1 MELLNGKETSLKIQE
16 DLKSQVDQIR
26 SEGKRAPHLAAVLVG
41 DDGASKT
48 YVGAKV
54 KACER
59 IGYDSTEVILPAS
72 TSQDELLDK
81 IQELNKNE
89 NIDGFIV
96 QLPLPDHINVEAIT
110 NAIDPSKD
118 VDGFHLINVG
128 KLLKGRP
135 TFVAATP
142 LGIMELLKHYNIETE
157 GKHCVIVGRS
167 DIVGTPL
174 SVLMSRKTNPGNS
187 TVTLCHTRTKNL
199 KEMTLQADILVGA
212 VGSPN
217 YISGDMVKEGAVV
230 IDVGITRVPDESKKS
245 GFRLVGD
252 IEFEPAAEK
261 ASFITPVPG
270 GVGPMTIAALLLNTM
285 HAYNKEFYP

>member
-16 DLKSQVDQIR
+16 DLKSQVEKIKA
-26 SEGKRAPHLAAVLVG
+26 EGKRAPHLAAVLVG

-54 KACER
+54 KACAR
-59 IGYDSTEVILPAS
+59 IGYDSTEVILPGD
-72 TSQDELLDK
+72 TSQDDLLNK
-81 IQELNKNE
+81 IDELNKNE

-96 QLPLPDHINVEAIT
+96 QLPLPSHINVEAIT
-110 NAIDPSKD
+110 SAIDPSKD

-212 VGSPN
+212 VGSAN
-217 YISGDMVKEGAVV
+217 YISGDMVKDGAVV
-230 IDVGITRVPDESKKS
+230 IDVGITRVPDETKKS

-252 IEFEPAAEK
+252 IEFEGASKK
-261 ASFITPVPG
+261 ASYITPVPG

-285 HAYNKEFYP
+285 HAYNKVFYP

>member
-1 MELLNGKETSLKIQE
+1 MELLNGKQTSLEIQE
-16 DLKSQVDQIR
+16 GLKNQVEKIV

-59 IGYDSTEVILPAS
+59 VGFNSTEVILPAE
-72 TSQDELLDK
+72 TSQDELIK
-81 IQELNKNE
+81 RIEELNQDDE
-89 NIDGFIV
+89 VDGFIV
-96 QLPLPDHINVEAIT
+96 QLPLPDHIDVEAIT
-110 NAIDPSKD
+110 NAIKPSKD

-128 KLLKGRP
+128 KLMKGQP

-142 LGIMELLKHYNIETE
+142 LGILELMKHYNIDTE
-157 GKHCVIVGRS
+157 GKNCVIVGRS

-174 SVLMSRKTNPGNS
+174 SVLMSRKKYPGNA
-187 TVTLCHTRTKNL
+187 TVTLCHTRTNNL

-230 IDVGITRVPDESKKS
+230 VDVGITRVPDETKKS

-252 IEFEPAAEK
+252 IEFEGASAK
-261 ASFITPVPG
+261 ASYITPVPG

-285 HAYNKEFYP
+285 HAYNRDFYP

>member
-1 MELLNGKETSLKIQE
+1 MELLNGKQTSLEIQE
-16 DLKSQVDQIR
+16 GLKDQVEKIV

-59 IGYDSTEVILPAS
+59 VGFNSTEVILPAE
-72 TSQDELLDK
+72 TSQEELIK
-81 IQELNKNE
+81 RIEELNQNDE
-89 NIDGFIV
+89 IDGFIV
-96 QLPLPDHINVEAIT
+96 QLPLPDHIDVEAIT
-110 NAIDPSKD
+110 NAIKPSKD

-128 KLLKGRP
+128 KLMKGQP

-142 LGIMELLKHYNIETE
+142 LGILELMKHYNIDTE
-157 GKHCVIVGRS
+157 GKNCVIVGRS

-174 SVLMSRKTNPGNS
+174 SVLMSRKKYPGNA

-230 IDVGITRVPDESKKS
+230 VDVGITRVPDETKKS

-252 IEFEPAAEK
+252 IEFEGASAK
-261 ASFITPVPG
+261 ASYITPVPG

-285 HAYNKEFYP
+285 HAYNRDFYP

>member
-1 MELLNGKETSLKIQE
+1 MELLNGKQTSLDIQE
-16 DLKSQVDQIR
+16 GLKDQVEKIV

-59 IGYDSTEVILPAS
+59 VGFNSTEVILPAE
-72 TSQDELLDK
+72 TSQEELIK
-81 IQELNKNE
+81 RIEELNQDDE
-89 NIDGFIV
+89 IDGFIV
-96 QLPLPDHINVEAIT
+96 QLPLPDHIDVEAIT
-110 NAIDPSKD
+110 NAIKPSKD

-128 KLLKGRP
+128 KLMKGQP

-142 LGIMELLKHYNIETE
+142 LGILELMKHYNIDTE
-157 GKHCVIVGRS
+157 GKNCVIVGRS

-174 SVLMSRKTNPGNS
+174 SVLMSRKKYPGNA

-230 IDVGITRVPDESKKS
+230 VDVGITRVPDETKKS

-252 IEFEPAAEK
+252 IEFEGASAK
-261 ASFITPVPG
+261 ASYITPVPG

-285 HAYNKEFYP
+285 HAYNRDFYP